1 MIDKKLLKHLKEQKA
16 LIDFIKLK
24 KSDCAPHVKVAE
36 INRSIRLKKA
46 YECRFFDFLK
56 ERKCYEF
63 FFNAIE
69 EQKRYGVLEASNV
82 YRIVDIAIWWEGT
95 EQGHMFW
102 KNENEEWMN
111 FIEKTLKKN

>member
-24 KSDCAPHVKVAE
+24 KSNCPPHVKVAE
-36 INRSIRLKKA
+36 INRSVKLKEA
-46 YECRFFDFLK
+46 YKHRFFDFLK
-56 ERKCYEF
+56 ERKCYEY

-69 EQKRYGVLEASNV
+69 EQRHGVLEASNV
-82 YRIVDIAIWWEGT
+82 YRIVDISIWWEGT
-95 EQGHMFW
+95 AEGHAFW
-102 KNENEEWMN
+102 KRENQEWMN

>member
-24 KSDCAPHVKVAE
+24 KSNYLPYAAKIAE
-36 INRSIRLKKA
+36 INQSANLKKA

-56 ERKCYEF
+56 ERKCYEY

-69 EQKRYGVLEASNV
+69 EQRHGVLKTSNV
-82 YRIVDIAIWWEGT
+82 YRIIDIALWWEGT
-95 EQGHMFW
+95 AEGHMFW
-102 KNENEEWMN
+102 KNENQEWMN
-111 FIEKTLKKN
+111 FIEKTLKK

>member
-24 KSDCAPHVKVAE
+24 KSNCPPHVKVAE
-36 INRSIRLKKA
+36 INRSIKLKKA

-56 ERKCYEF
+56 ERKCDEY

-69 EQKRYGVLEASNV
+69 EQKQGELKTSNV
-82 YRIVDIAIWWEGT
+82 YRIIDIAICWGGT
-95 EQGHMFW
+95 AQGHMFW
-102 KNENEEWMN
+102 KNENQEWMN